1 MVSVTTIMDCCS
13 LTVCVCV
20 CVDKLRECFEAY
32 GEVTECSIMK
42 DPVQKRS
49 RCVACC

>member
-1 MVSVTTIMDCCS
+1 MVSVTTIIYGLLLVDR
-13 LTVCVCV
+13 VCV